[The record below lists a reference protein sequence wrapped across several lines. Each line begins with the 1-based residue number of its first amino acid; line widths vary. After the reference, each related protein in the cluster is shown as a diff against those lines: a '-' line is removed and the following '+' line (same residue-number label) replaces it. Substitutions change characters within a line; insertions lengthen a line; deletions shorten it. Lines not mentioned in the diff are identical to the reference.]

1 MYEIRD
7 SCNTIR
13 RKKREILVGYWEKT
27 TKKKYEQNYQ
37 VDASRI
43 KKKNDIYTPYI
54 NKTSKKKT
62 YAYIL

>member
-43 KKKNDIYTPYI
+43 KKK
-54 NKTSKKKT
+54 K
-62 YAYIL
+62 